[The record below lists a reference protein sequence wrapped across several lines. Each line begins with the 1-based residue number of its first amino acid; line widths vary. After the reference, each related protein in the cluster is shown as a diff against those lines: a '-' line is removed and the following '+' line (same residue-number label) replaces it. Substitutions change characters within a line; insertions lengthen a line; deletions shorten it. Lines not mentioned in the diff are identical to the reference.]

1 MKTVEPNQA
10 KTFYGHDSTEY
21 DLKSMFS
28 NLHLTAHGETHLDG
42 EVVEIH
48 PHTWL
53 GLRGQGLKA
62 YD

>member
-21 DLKSMFS
+21 DLKSMFP
-28 NLHLTAHGETHLDG
+28 NLHLTAHGKTHLDG

-53 GLRGQGLKA
+53 GLRGQ
-62 YD
+62 